1 MGGATRAEIAHPEGL
16 ALNAVGS
23 VLIADDGALIV
34 TYPHGRHASP
44 DVRELGS
51 DVRVV
56 SSGVI
61 KTFAGTGKF
70 GYSGDG
76 GRATKAELDA
86 PTGVGVD
93 HLGDVFISD
102 TGNNRIREVDASGT
116 ISTFAG
122 TGRAGF
128 SGDGQQATRA
138 KLDRPTGSI
147 AIDSDAVYF
156 ADLGNQRIR
165 GVFSGPPPRFARS
178 PLGPGPAPDRPRSR
192 RWRIVVPPSAAGVGN
207 GHRLRTT
214 ARNTAGPRFRP
225 PRE

>member
-1 MGGATRAEIAHPEGL
+1 M
-16 ALNAVGS
+16 
-23 VLIADDGALIV
+23 IADDGALIV

-102 TGNNRIREVDASGT
+102 TGNNRKREVDAGGT

-165 GVFSGPPPRFARS
+165 GVFSGPPPVLPEVPWALGL
-178 PLGPGPAPDRPRSR
+178 PLIALVVGAGGLWLR
-192 RWRIVVPPSAAGVGN
+192 RRRRALA
-207 GHRLRTT
+207 T
-214 ARNTAGPRFRP
+214 ATG
-225 PRE
+225 